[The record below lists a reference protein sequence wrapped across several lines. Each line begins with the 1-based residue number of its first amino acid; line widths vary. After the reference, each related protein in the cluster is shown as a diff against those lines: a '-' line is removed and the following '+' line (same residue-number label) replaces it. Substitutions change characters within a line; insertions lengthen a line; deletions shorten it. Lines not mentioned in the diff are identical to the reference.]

1 MDKAVLWAKGREVRS
16 RLACCD
22 GLPMFD
28 VTGSV
33 GCRDAPWS
41 VLERR
46 RVAPQPHPI
55 HPTLSSTRDSDV
67 PQTVTKQTKP
77 PAFHSDAVS
86 RASRLM
92 MSAPRTPGYTVYAAL
107 QQHVQRLSPQPSL
120 PSEPLREQRT
130 DTPAIRV
137 RPVILCD
144 DRTKDAT
151 EQRRRAWHY
160 WGPQTVPLALP

>member
-1 MDKAVLWAKGREVRS
+1 MGKGTRS
-16 RLACCD
+16 RISSCMRD

-28 VTGSV
+28 VTSSV

-55 HPTLSSTRDSDV
+55 HQPLSSTRDSDL
-67 PQTVTKQTKP
+67 PQTNETFSLSLGCSVPSQSADDVGAAYPRLHCVRSLTATCTTTVSSAF
-77 PAFHSDAVS
+77 PAVGAIT
-86 RASRLM
+86 
-92 MSAPRTPGYTVYAAL
+92 RT
-107 QQHVQRLSPQPSL
+107 
-120 PSEPLREQRT
+120 E
-130 DTPAIRV
+130 DTTAIRV
-137 RPVILCD
+137 RHVILCD